1 MEIKNNSIIHTVR
14 DFALENFGVELT
26 DEQISAELRGLN
38 FSGTL
43 QLTSALKDN
52 DKDLFAKYI
61 TLDLEE
67 GYTIMPPMDTER
79 YQARD
84 GLEGP
89 FTMRSGKVVYY
100 DASEGKYYDP
110 DSDYYMDYDE
120 YQQHD
125 SDPRMTREAQSPGVV
140 AQLNKGRDDD
150 EEQLDEMLP
159 IIAPVIGAI
168 GRVALGLGVRSL
180 AGASTPETKPD
191 TKMTSRTDHPSEL
204 PKTATEY
211 NAYHKAQRNEAFEPH
226 MMYSKDGSEE
236 KYADTEELHLELKDK
251 GWAHELEER
260 SVAGSPGGNSSYGS
274 NTVSTGRTVPK
285 DPDDAQQDAN
295 SDASASNSAAANDNA
310 GEIAR
315 LKKLAGIK

>member
-140 AQLNKGRDDD
+140 ANLKDQRDDD
-150 EEQLDEMLP
+150 ENVD
-159 IIAPVIGAI
+159 
-168 GRVALGLGVRSL
+168 
-180 AGASTPETKPD
+180 
-191 TKMTSRTDHPSEL
+191 
-204 PKTATEY
+204 
-211 NAYHKAQRNEAFEPH
+211 EAFEPH
-226 MMYSKDGSEE
+226 MMYSKDGKEE
-236 KYADTEELHLELKDK
+236 KYADTEEMHLELKDK
-251 GWAHELEER
+251 GWGHELEER

-274 NTVSTGRTVPK
+274 STVSTGRTASE